1 MRSLI
6 IFLVIQT
13 MSFTIALSDV
23 RAITFIVLGA
33 AVLIFSTA
41 YIVAAS
47 KDRQNKRTSAS
58 TLLEVP

>member
-1 MRSLI
+1 
-6 IFLVIQT
+6 